1 MKNPIMLLPFPR
13 NKVDNEIKIP
23 FLIVGLGNPGAE
35 FRHNRHNVGFMLI
48 DCLVDRLGESFSRLE
63 SNSLL
68 TKAKYQGKRLLLAKP
83 QTFMNLSGQAV
94 SRLMKYYKIPLE
106 SLLIVYD
113 DVDLPLES
121 IRIRPNGGAGGH
133 KGVASIIERL
143 GTNEFPRLRLGIGRP
158 PGRKNAAA
166 HVLQNFTK
174 EENVFLEVT
183 LERAV
188 DAVLVFVSA
197 GLETAMNKYN
207 ETVL

>member
-1 MKNPIMLLPFPR
+1 MFLPFLR
-13 NKVDNEIKIP
+13 NNVDNERKLP

-35 FRHNRHNVGFMLI
+35 FSHNRHNGGFMLL
-48 DCLVDRLGESFSRLE
+48 DCLADRLGESFSRLE

-68 TKAKYQGKRLLLAKP
+68 TKAKYQDKRLLLAKP

-94 SRLMKYYKIPLE
+94 SRLVKYYKIPLE

-143 GTNEFPRLRLGIGRP
+143 GTKEFPRLRLGIGRP
-158 PGRKNAAA
+158 SGRKNAAA
-166 HVLQNFTK
+166 HVLQNFTN
-174 EENVFLEVT
+174 EENEFLEVT
-183 LERAV
+183 LKRAV
-188 DAVLVFVSA
+188 DAVLLFVSA

>member
-1 MKNPIMLLPFPR
+1 MRNRIMLLPFLR
-13 NKVDNEIKIP
+13 NKVDNERKLP

-35 FRHNRHNVGFMLI
+35 FSHNRHNVGFMLL
-48 DCLVDRLGESFSRLE
+48 DCLADRLGESFSRLE

-68 TKAKYQGKRLLLAKP
+68 TKAKYQDKRLLLAKP

-94 SRLMKYYKIPLE
+94 SRLVKYYKIPLE

-121 IRIRPNGGAGGH
+121 IRIRSNGGAGGH

-143 GTNEFPRLRLGIGRP
+143 GTKEFPRLRLGIGRP
-158 PGRKNAAA
+158 SGRKNAAA

-174 EENVFLEVT
+174 EENEFLEVT
-183 LERAV
+183 LKRAV
-188 DAVLVFVSA
+188 DAVLLFVSA